1 MTIATLIAVA
11 GDQVMGRVERDRS
24 GALAFVYDDAWRA
37 AASSH
42 PLSVSMPLAKAR
54 HENDV
59 VEPFLQGLL
68 PDNREILTAWGRRFG
83 VSPSS
88 PFALLGEVGEDCA
101 GAVQFV
107 REERID
113 ALLRGGRDSGGVEP
127 LDESAIG
134 ARLAD
139 LRRDASLWR
148 APRDTGQFSLAGAQP
163 KTALHF
169 DGTRFG
175 VPFGSTPTT
184 HILKPPLPEFAGHAE
199 NEHLCLALAHELGL
213 RTARTSVRTFA
224 GELAIVVER
233 FDRATVAGRLRR
245 VHQEDFAQALAVH
258 PASKY
263 QSDGGPGPRAIVDT
277 LRAHSSASTDDA
289 LHFVHA
295 LLFNWL
301 IGGTDA
307 HAKNFAL
314 LHFTG
319 SRVRLA
325 PLYDVASILPYPQYD
340 PRRSKLAMKIGAHYR
355 LHDITENDWRRLATD
370 LALDEAAIVEHARTL
385 RFAARPAIAL
395 VTTRALASGLSPDP
409 VHALERALLTR
420 LDDLD
425 RRTV

>member
-1 MTIATLIAVA
+1 
-11 GDQVMGRVERDRS
+11 MGRVERDRS
-24 GALAFVYDDAWRA
+24 GALTFVYDEAWRA

-42 PLSVSMPLAKAR
+42 PLSVSIPLAKPR

-59 VEPFLQGLL
+59 VEPYLQGLL
-68 PDNREILTAWGRRFG
+68 PDNREILTGWARRFG
-83 VSPSS
+83 VSSNS
-88 PFALLGEVGEDCA
+88 PFALLAEVGEDCA

-107 REERID
+107 REERAL
-113 ALLRGGRDSGGVEP
+113 ALLHDGHESGGVEL
-127 LDESAIG
+127 LDESDIG

-139 LRRDASLWR
+139 LRRDASASR
-148 APRDTGQFSLAGAQP
+148 AHGDAGLFTLAGAQP

-184 HILKPPLPEFAGHAE
+184 HILKPPLPDFAGHAE
-199 NEHLCLALAHELGL
+199 NEHQCLALAHELGL
-213 RTARTSVRTFA
+213 RVARTAVHTFA
-224 GELAIVVER
+224 GELAIIVER

-245 VHQEDFAQALAVH
+245 VHQEDFAQALAIH

-277 LRAHSSASTDDA
+277 LRAHSSAATADVE
-289 LHFVHA
+289 HFVRA

-314 LHFTG
+314 LHFPG
-319 SRVRLA
+319 GLVRLA
-325 PLYDVASILPYPQYD
+325 PLYDIASILPYSQYE

-355 LHDITENDWRRLATD
+355 LHDITENDWRRLAND
-370 LALDEAAIVEHARTL
+370 LALDEAAIVEQSRTL

-395 VTTRALASGLSPDP
+395 VTTRALTAGLSPEP
-409 VHALERALLTR
+409 VHALERALVNR